1 MYLAG
6 NILEA
11 KYSFIRVN
19 FILFSLF
26 YCYVLGSNAQLIPAN
41 TDMSVWWQSGLSAG
55 HLRTEAEA
63 EGIYPL
69 SRERDLHYAKRLS

>member
-1 MYLAG
+1 MQNHQISSAEEK
-6 NILEA
+6 NCIDDV
-11 KYSFIRVN
+11 SSVRVE
-19 FILFSLF
+19 L
-26 YCYVLGSNAQLIPAN
+26 V
-41 TDMSVWWQSGLSAG
+41 